1 MEKETTRIITDR
13 AILLQISVKT
23 TVEEVER
30 LDLVKK
36 MREAILSSWVRGS
49 GLAAIQIGIPLRFG
63 WFEIE
68 GKEGILLNPVIIA
81 KYGISITREGCLSI
95 PKVWIEK
102 ERAYEIEY
110 LTLVILI
117 PSNGKKKKARGFKA
131 RLIQHEIDHMNGI
144 LMTDKENKNERNK
157 IQGLGYKI

>member
-36 MREAILSSWVRGS
+36 MREAILSAWVRGS

-110 LTLVILI
+110 LT
-117 PSNGKKKKARGFKA
+117 NGKKKKARGFKA